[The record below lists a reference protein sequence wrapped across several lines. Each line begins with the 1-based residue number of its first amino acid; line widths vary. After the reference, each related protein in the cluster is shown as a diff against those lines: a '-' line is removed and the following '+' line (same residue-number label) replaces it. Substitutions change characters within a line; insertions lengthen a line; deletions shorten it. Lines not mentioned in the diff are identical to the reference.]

1 MLQLMVPDQLVGG
14 LQGCMHLSS
23 PKGALA
29 AHGAGSHCACGP
41 GVQEPGQA
49 LQHLHM
55 EGCPVF
61 RQHISEWAFAWT
73 SKKSLSFLVTA
84 ESEARKLPWGRPH
97 RTPRRVCWHRSV
109 PHSPAAL
116 HNLAIGSTT
125 PRTNSIALQFQ
136 GCRWSWEH
144 CWCSECSVVALCREV
159 PCLGGDGAAQQRH
172 QCVLAQCAATQG
184 LGGDAFDGIQITP
197 VAGTHLHKH
206 PRRSGT
212 LPRGI
217 LARRIHAS

>member
-1 MLQLMVPDQLVGG
+1 MLHLMVPDQLVGG
-14 LQGCMHLSS
+14 LQGCMHLGS

-41 GVQEPGQA
+41 GVREPGQA

-55 EGCPVF
+55 EGCPEF

-73 SKKSLSFLVTA
+73 FKKSLSFLVTA
-84 ESEARKLPWGRPH
+84 ESGARKLPWGRPH
-97 RTPRRVCWHRSV
+97 RTPRRACWHRSV

-136 GCRWSWEH
+136 
-144 CWCSECSVVALCREV
+144 
-159 PCLGGDGAAQQRH
+159 AAD
-172 QCVLAQCAATQG
+172 G
-184 LGGDAFDGIQITP
+184 LGNI
-197 VAGTHLHKH
+197 AGAQNAQSWRYAARCHALVGMVRRSNATSVCWRSVR
-206 PRRSGT
+206 PRRDWVGMH
-212 LPRGI
+212 LM
-217 LARRIHAS
+217 ASR